1 MECIMSLS
9 PVPQVRL
16 ATVAAFPKN
25 YFLENLAI
33 RADNSVLV
41 TALNHKE
48 LWYVPSSSDGAEVD
62 PQMLFTFPHLVM
74 GIVEVEPDIFYIT
87 TSEIYTWSAS
97 HLYRLDLNGWTPG
110 KPVHPEPILH
120 FPEQVRGLNGSCVV
134 APGLILL
141 ADCFAGLI
149 WRVDLNMHDGK
160 PKASIWLRHDSMG
173 YFPGQ
178 MKPEQPGVNGVQYSP
193 KRGYLYYT
201 NTAKQL
207 LMRVKVEPATY
218 GPVGEPEVVGGGR
231 MFDDFCIDQDAGFAY
246 LTTHRQNTIDRLS
259 LEPAENSEE
268 RISIAG
274 DPFDPG
280 LIGPSAGHWG
290 RQPGE
295 YGRLAFFTT
304 DGGTASPPEGGP
316 QPAKLV
322 KVELLTEAA
331 VR

>member
-1 MECIMSLS
+1 MEYIMSPS
-9 PVPQVRL
+9 PVPQVSL
-16 ATVAAFPKN
+16 TTVATFPKN
-25 YFLENLAI
+25 YFLENLAV
-33 RADNSVLV
+33 RSDNSVLV

-48 LWYVPSSSDGAEVD
+48 LWYVPPSSNGIQVE
-62 PQMLFTFPHLVM
+62 PQVLYTFPQFAM
-74 GIVEVEPDIFYIT
+74 GIVEAEPDVFYIS
-87 TSEIYTWSAS
+87 TSDIYTWHESAL
-97 HLYRLDLNGWTPG
+97 HRLDLRGWIPGNAVTPESVLRFSG
-110 KPVHPEPILH
+110 P
-120 FPEQVRGLNGSCVV
+120 VRGLNGSCVI
-134 APGLILL
+134 APDVILL
-141 ADCFAGLI
+141 ADCFASLI
-149 WRVDLNMHDGK
+149 WRVDLNTADGK
-160 PKASIWLRHDSMG
+160 PSARVWLRHESMG
-173 YFPGQ
+173 YYPGQ

-207 LMRVKVEPATY
+207 FMRVKVEPNTY
-218 GPVGEPEVVGGGR
+218 GPVAEPEVVGGGR
-231 MFDDFCIDQDAGFAY
+231 MFDDFCIDQVAGCAY

-259 LEPAENSEE
+259 LDPTENSEK

-274 DPFDPG
+274 DPFTPG

-290 RQPGE
+290 RQSGE

>member
-1 MECIMSLS
+1 
-9 PVPQVRL
+9 
-16 ATVAAFPKN
+16 
-25 YFLENLAI
+25 
-33 RADNSVLV
+33 
-41 TALNHKE
+41 
-48 LWYVPSSSDGAEVD
+48 
-62 PQMLFTFPHLVM
+62 
-74 GIVEVEPDIFYIT
+74 
-87 TSEIYTWSAS
+87 
-97 HLYRLDLNGWTPG
+97 
-110 KPVHPEPILH
+110 
-120 FPEQVRGLNGSCVV
+120 
-134 APGLILL
+134 
-141 ADCFAGLI
+141 
-149 WRVDLNMHDGK
+149 
-160 PKASIWLRHDSMG
+160 
-173 YFPGQ
+173 

-207 LMRVKVEPATY
+207 LMRVKVDPATY
-218 GPVGEPEVVGGGR
+218 DPVGEPEVVGGGR

-274 DPFDPG
+274 DPFSPG

-322 KVELLTEAA
+322 KIELLTKAA